1 MKPPVRWL
9 QRPHSA
15 RLSSSPRGLRPA
27 NGQWEQAPQG
37 FTGRKGGPP
46 LPGAWERSREPASS
60 RKTQG
65 VGAEGTVTCA
75 RDGGPGVMP
84 PHMLRESAA
93 SRGPSSGPGAA
104 SGPALSSLGA
114 SPLYPVV
121 DSPQP
126 SEQTGRKRGGVVRCE
141 HQPAGVLWAPLPK
154 LRVGD
159 IAGITGE
166 LVQLPER
173 LASHSL
179 VGGLL
184 SECGRNA

>member
-1 MKPPVRWL
+1 MLLAGAAPQRWGSPSLPGASALQWPVGAN
-9 QRPHSA
+9 SA
-15 RLSSSPRGLRPA
+15 GLRRP
-27 NGQWEQAPQG
+27 
-37 FTGRKGGPP
+37 KGGPSP
-46 LPGAWERSREPASS
+46 PGVLPGNEAESPPLLGRP
-60 RKTQG
+60 QG
-65 VGAEGTVTCA
+65 MGAEGTVTCA

-84 PHMLRESAA
+84 PHMPRESAA
-93 SRGPSSGPGAA
+93 SLGPSSGPGAA

-114 SPLYPVV
+114 SPLHPVV

-141 HQPAGVLWAPLPK
+141 HQPARVLWAPLPK
-154 LRVGD
+154 LRFGD
-159 IAGITGE
+159 TAGITGE

-184 SECGRNA
+184 SKCGRNA